1 MRYKVYKLDN
11 SILGI
16 FDTAAAALKAAI
28 TYQTATG
35 SPAFVESCL

>member
-11 SILGI
+11 SILGV
-16 FDTAAAALKAAI
+16 FDNAAAALKAAI